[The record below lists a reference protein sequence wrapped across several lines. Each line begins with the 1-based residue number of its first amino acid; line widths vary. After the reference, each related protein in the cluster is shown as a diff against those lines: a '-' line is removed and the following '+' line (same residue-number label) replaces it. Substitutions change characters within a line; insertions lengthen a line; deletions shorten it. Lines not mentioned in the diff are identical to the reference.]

1 MGLLTRQDIINGLQR
16 LGQLAAANGCTLRIM
31 VVGGAAIVLG
41 FNTRESTHDIDAL
54 FLSPPDAKAVRQW
67 SAQVAREFDWPEDW
81 LNDAAKGYVVGPTA
95 GPVILSSPG
104 IEVLRATTEQL
115 LAMKLCAWRDDVDIG
130 DATHLVKE
138 LAHTLRREQIWQGL
152 IPHLLPGHELKAQ
165 YAFDDLWESLH
176 GDT

>member
-16 LGQLAAANGCTLRIM
+16 LGQLAAANGCTVRIM

-41 FNTRESTHDIDAL
+41 FNT
-54 FLSPPDAKAVRQW
+54 
-67 SAQVAREFDWPEDW
+67 
-81 LNDAAKGYVVGPTA
+81 
-95 GPVILSSPG
+95 
-104 IEVLRATTEQL
+104 
-115 LAMKLCAWRDDVDIG
+115 
-130 DATHLVKE
+130 
-138 LAHTLRREQIWQGL
+138 LRREQIWQRL